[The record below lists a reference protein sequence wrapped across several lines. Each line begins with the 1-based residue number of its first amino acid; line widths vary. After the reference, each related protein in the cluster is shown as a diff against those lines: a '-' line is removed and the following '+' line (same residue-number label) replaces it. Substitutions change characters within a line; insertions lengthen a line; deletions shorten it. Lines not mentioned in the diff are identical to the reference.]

1 MRAATR
7 VVARKGFHAASV
19 DEIAGFSTGALY
31 SNFEGKEDL
40 FLALF
45 DQHVAERIT
54 AMGQVIN
61 ETDTPAGRA
70 HGAADQ
76 WMAFLRENR
85 DWFLLFIEFWAYAI
99 RDPKLRSRFANR
111 FASFREAIATFIE
124 DGARQ
129 FGIDITPQLARQLGT
144 VVNALGNGIALE
156 KLASPEAVPD
166 ELFGDVLA
174 LLFSSTPPGP
184 R

>member
-1 MRAATR
+1 MAARPTRGQRRAETR
-7 VVARKGFHAASV
+7 ERLLEAAARVFAQRGYHGASV
-19 DEIAGFSTGALY
+19 EEIAERAGFSTGALY

-99 RDPKLRSRFANR
+99 RDPKLR
-111 FASFREAIATFIE
+111 
-124 DGARQ
+124 
-129 FGIDITPQLARQLGT
+129 
-144 VVNALGNGIALE
+144 
-156 KLASPEAVPD
+156 
-166 ELFGDVLA
+166 
-174 LLFSSTPPGP
+174 
-184 R
+184 